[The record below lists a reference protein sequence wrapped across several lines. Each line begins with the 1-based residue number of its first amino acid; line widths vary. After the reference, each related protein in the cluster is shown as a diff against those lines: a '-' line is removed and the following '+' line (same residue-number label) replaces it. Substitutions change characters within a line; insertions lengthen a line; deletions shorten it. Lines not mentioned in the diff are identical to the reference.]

1 MSSPMSSTAIEFGL
15 INTLRT
21 GHVLVDALLCMLVPV
36 VIQRIVSAITG
47 SQVSLWTI
55 IRNYFYPVKDVK
67 YVSRLIEFTERFNR
81 YGSIWDENHQVKL
94 LQKAISIRLSD
105 VIDLENKN
113 ARCELIE
120 KTKKRKK
127 AKSLD
132 DAASESD
139 DAASDASTAGSDA
152 SENVTEADSL
162 CIEALPPLGQWVSIE
177 PGVEFMHEIETPEN
191 GDDKGVKENK
201 VKFHFRSAL
210 EDGARRIDEFV
221 NDAFEQYR
229 VQERSKYTSDKSRYF
244 YIQCGTK
251 ASSSDSSTQVV
262 AYKRYALGE
271 EKTFENLFFDEKQP
285 VISLLDNFM
294 NKTGKFS
301 IRGFPYK
308 LGFLLHGPPGTGK
321 TSLIKAIAQ
330 HTKRHIV
337 TINLSKIKT
346 NQELLDAVFDL
357 KFSVEDM
364 DYPITLSFKD
374 VVFVME
380 DIDCASRIV
389 EKRDSSE
396 SKYTIEKKREDRV
409 DRMVESQKMAEMD
422 DDDMPDLIG
431 PMPKPKDTSNDKLNL
446 SGLLNVLDGV
456 IDCPGRIVV
465 MTTNH
470 PEKLDPALIR
480 PGRVNKMLLLTHM
493 NSTQARHMIEYFC
506 QTTLSDEQ
514 RERLESIFANAT
526 KQLTPAE
533 VEEFCAEFDDP
544 DEILREMERHSDAS
558 AALF

>member
-1 MSSPMSSTAIEFGL
+1 MSSPLSSTAIEFGL

-36 VIQRIVSAITG
+36 VIQRVVTALTG
-47 SQVSLWTI
+47 SQTSLWQMLKS
-55 IRNYFYPVKDVK
+55 YFFPVTDVK
-67 YVSRLIEFTERFNR
+67 YVTRLIEFTERFNR
-81 YGSIWDENHQVKL
+81 YGSIWDEDQQVKL

-105 VIDLENKN
+105 VVNLRNKN

-127 AKSLD
+127 SKSLED
-132 DAASESD
+132 SSSEAD

-162 CIEALPPLGQWVSIE
+162 CIEALPPLGQWVTIE
-177 PGVEFMHEIETPEN
+177 SGVEFMHEVETPEN

-201 VKFHFRSAL
+201 VKFHFRSSL
-210 EDGARRIDEFV
+210 PDGSRRIDEFV
-221 NDAFEQYR
+221 HDAFEQYR
-229 VQERSKYTSDKSRYF
+229 LQERAKYTSDKSRYF

-251 ASSSDSSTQVV
+251 PSQSDSSTQVV

-271 EKTFENLFFDEKQP
+271 EKTFENLFFDEKAP

-294 NKTGKFS
+294 NKTGKFA

-337 TINLSKIKT
+337 TINLSKIRT

-364 DYPITLSFKD
+364 DYPISLSFKD

-389 EKRDSSE
+389 EKRDNSD
-396 SKYTIEKKREDRV
+396 SKYEQKRESRV
-409 DRMVESQKMAEMD
+409 ERMVESQKKAEMD
-422 DDDMPDLIG
+422 DDDMPGLIG

-493 NSTQARHMIEYFC
+493 NSTQARHMIEYYC
-506 QTTLSDEQ
+506 QAKLSEQ
-514 RERLESIFANAT
+514 QSERLDSILVNAT

-544 DEILREMERHSDAS
+544 EQILREMERHSDAS
-558 AALF
+558 MVMF